1 MSQVKAPVSYGEL
14 VDKITI
20 LQIKQSKISDTAK
33 LANIEHEL
41 KVLMKVW
48 QTLDASQVEAEV
60 DGLRDV
66 NAALWKIEDDIRAKE
81 RAQQFDGRFI
91 ELARAVYHTNDKR
104 AELKRKINETL
115 GSELVEEKSYAAY

>member
-60 DGLRDV
+60 DALRDV